1 MGTIARLNEAKKK
14 RNEAQSQMP
23 GAYENSYADSV
34 KQKLGQLAQANAGF
48 AADGLSGA
56 DAGALGQ
63 AYQQYRAKAVQNA
76 KGGAAA
82 AADTAGALGGGYGT
96 DWAGSAAGQ
105 AAGEQVAGIDNSLS
119 GLRAEALQNWKNAQ
133 NDTSSILNDLLGQ
146 QSLERSE
153 YDSGV
158 TNAQNWRDYLTGRV
172 DTARQEN
179 ENFWNNVWNTAKGL
193 GGAVWNGY
201 QNYEKYGQQKA
212 TMQAQGMELA
222 QNAYEAGDP
231 ERARAYLKI
240 YGLDEGMV
248 DNWTESYNVRQNKV
262 TGLTK
267 GIELLKAGASKET
280 VGRMLEQYG
289 LDATALDSWQGMT
302 DYQKEQLD
310 AALNAMSAMSDG
322 QETGAG
328 TILSLAG
335 MDKNA
340 IDDYGTVSK
349 RQNDTEL
356 ARAEALQKMQNK
368 YNLAYN
374 TALLREQAKY
384 SKSGSGSST
393 GSKSSGKSSA
403 ADGLTFT
410 QLNTVRKEFDS
421 MEPGDA
427 GYDAYRQILLD
438 AGYLADD
445 SSTSGTGTGTTGTGK
460 TAGKTWTTAANS
472 TSKNTESTS
481 KLPYSRKYPWQSTAS
496 ADGIAGASPSMT
508 GTNHQSGS
516 LDSALNIAQQMEAQG
531 YEVQAI
537 VERLMRQNYT
547 DDTISKVSNVMG
559 W

>member
-1 MGTIARLNEAKKK
+1 
-14 RNEAQSQMP
+14 
-23 GAYENSYADSV
+23 
-34 KQKLGQLAQANAGF
+34 
-48 AADGLSGA
+48 
-56 DAGALGQ
+56 
-63 AYQQYRAKAVQNA
+63 
-76 KGGAAA
+76 
-82 AADTAGALGGGYGT
+82 
-96 DWAGSAAGQ
+96 
-105 AAGEQVAGIDNSLS
+105 
-119 GLRAEALQNWKNAQ
+119 
-133 NDTSSILNDLLGQ
+133 
-146 QSLERSE
+146 
-153 YDSGV
+153 
-158 TNAQNWRDYLTGRV
+158 
-172 DTARQEN
+172 
-179 ENFWNNVWNTAKGL
+179 
-193 GGAVWNGY
+193 
-201 QNYEKYGQQKA
+201 
-212 TMQAQGMELA
+212 
-222 QNAYEAGDP
+222 
-231 ERARAYLKI
+231 
-240 YGLDEGMV
+240 MV

-310 AALNAMSAMSDG
+310 AALQGMSAA
-322 QETGAG
+322 QEGNDTGAG

-335 MDKNA
+335 LDKNA
-340 IDDYGTVSK
+340 IDYYSTVSK

-438 AGYLADD
+438 AGYLTDD
-445 SSTSGTGTGTTGTGK
+445 SGTSGTGTG
-460 TAGKTWTTAANS
+460 TTAANS

-537 VERLMRQNYT
+537 VERLLRQNYT
-547 DDTISKVSNVMG
+547 DDTISKLSSVMG

>member
-23 GAYENSYADSV
+23 GAYENGYADSV

-63 AYQQYRAKAVQNA
+63 AYRQYRAKAVQNA
-76 KGGAAA
+76 QGGAAA

-105 AAGEQVAGIDNSLS
+105 AAGEQVAGIDNGLS

-179 ENFWNNVWNTAKGL
+179 EIFWNNVWNTAKGL

-310 AALNAMSAMSDG
+310 AALQGMSAA
-322 QETGAG
+322 QEGNDTGAG

-335 MDKNA
+335 LDKNA
-340 IDDYGTVSK
+340 IDYYGTVSK

-393 GSKSSGKSSA
+393 GSKSSA

-427 GYDAYRQILLD
+427 GYDTYRQILLD
-438 AGYLADD
+438 AGYLTDD
-445 SSTSGTGTGTTGTGK
+445 SGTSGTGTGTTGTG
-460 TAGKTWTTAANS
+460 TGSAGSKPGSSGAVTNDGLGTYRKITVDDWLSGGEKAHIMPKASTGNS
-472 TSKNTESTS
+472 NMENALSLAQRLEEEG
-481 KLPYSRKYPWQSTAS
+481 YSAWEITKQLI
-496 ADGIAGASPSMT
+496 G
-508 GTNHQSGS
+508 
-516 LDSALNIAQQMEAQG
+516 
-531 YEVQAI
+531 
-537 VERLMRQNYT
+537 QNYT